1 VPIMSDDEIALKL
14 MRLYKELRSAYDPAM
29 RQSVCDA
36 IDALVAQLK
45 RAAPGAPPLRQRQF
59 AAAQLSAAGDD

>member
-1 VPIMSDDEIALKL
+1 MAIMSDDEIALKL
-14 MRLYKELRSAYDPAM
+14 MRLYKELRSAYDPTV

-45 RAAPGAPPLRQRQF
+45 RAPQSDPHFYRPQAMS
-59 AAAQLSAAGDD
+59 AQATAAGDD